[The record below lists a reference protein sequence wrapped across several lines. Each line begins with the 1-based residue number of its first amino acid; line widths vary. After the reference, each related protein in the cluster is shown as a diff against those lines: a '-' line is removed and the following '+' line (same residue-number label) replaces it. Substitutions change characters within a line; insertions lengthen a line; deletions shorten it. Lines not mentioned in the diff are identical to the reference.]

1 MKNNKGITLISL
13 VSSIL
18 LLFILAAT
26 TVATSMNA
34 YKQMKFEGAKAEL
47 EEVQKLV
54 DEIAS
59 DYQTYLSEK
68 GNTTLGYS
76 DYFNDRYNENKSN
89 GKTTFDNM
97 KINSSSSSDK
107 IEGGLKSAHPEVDA
121 NPDVTF
127 YFSEN
132 DLTKYFG
139 LKGIEEVIVNFSTRK
154 VYSVKGIKDSSD
166 NTKVYYTPED
176 WGAKI
181 VEKTNGTTEYT
192 VGISSIVRNGTTNN
206 FDVEIVGTGTNT
218 RISNKITEV
227 YFKSSSGSYIKID
240 NFRDLSNET
249 LTKIRVSIN
258 TPVGKYSF
266 RLVDELN
273 NFYDSPEKDL
283 K

>member
-26 TVATSMNA
+26 TVTTSMNA

-76 DYFNDRYNENKSN
+76 DYFNDRYKE
-89 GKTTFDNM
+89 
-97 KINSSSSSDK
+97 SSSDGK
-107 IEGGLKSAHPEVDA
+107 TIFEAMKLKNNLEKLEGGLQSAY
-121 NPDVTF
+121 PDIGQDSEFAF
-127 YFSEN
+127 YFTEN

-154 VYSVKGIKDSSD
+154 VYSVKGIKDSND
-166 NTKVYYTPED
+166 TTKVYYTPED
-176 WGAKI
+176 WGANQS
-181 VEKTNGTTEYT
+181 EK
-192 VGISSIVRNGTTNN
+192 
-206 FDVEIVGTGTNT
+206 
-218 RISNKITEV
+218 
-227 YFKSSSGSYIKID
+227 
-240 NFRDLSNET
+240 
-249 LTKIRVSIN
+249 
-258 TPVGKYSF
+258 
-266 RLVDELN
+266 
-273 NFYDSPEKDL
+273 
-283 K
+283 